1 MFLIPLFI
9 FYSMRDFKFFEDNEP
24 QHWWNEPD
32 VIEAMNVEDIEVNNV
47 LYQRIEFLED
57 ELERCRN
64 NF

>member
-1 MFLIPLFI
+1 
-9 FYSMRDFKFFEDNEP
+9 MRDFKFFEDNEP

-32 VIEAMNVEDIEVNNV
+32 VIIAMDNVESNNI

-64 NF
+64 NYE